1 MHRLPPQQGGS
12 ADSQQQPTVQSQQF
26 PNPQQFPPEQQG
38 AAVPGQRPP
47 LRFPHSTLPPQAQ
60 PAVQQPAPQNPQAPA
75 QPNPAQQAPET
86 PSGLALKPAS
96 PPRVSFAG
104 GQLTVVADN
113 SSLADI
119 LSSVE
124 RTTGA
129 HLEGA
134 QPDSERVFGQFG
146 PGTPRQVLNLLLTG
160 SHFDFILTGAI
171 DDPGGV
177 QRIMLSQHGASPLG
191 IAQASNK
198 AEARQ
203 NTATPAQEEEETN
216 EVAAPPPMPEPQPA
230 PQVNQSEQQQG
241 QPGAQPQV
249 KTPEQLLQ
257 ELQRLRQQQQQQQTN
272 PSSPR

>member
-1 MHRLPPQQGGS
+1 M
-12 ADSQQQPTVQSQQF
+12 SQTQPF

-38 AAVPGQRPP
+38 AATQG
-47 LRFPHSTLPPQAQ
+47 Q
-60 PAVQQPAPQNPQAPA
+60 PAMQVPHPAVPAQGQPAPQQTTSQKTQQAPA
-75 QPNPAQQAPET
+75 QQATET
-86 PSGLALKPAS
+86 PSGLALQPAT
-96 PPRVSFAG
+96 PPRISYAG
-104 GQLTVVADN
+104 SQLTVVANN
-113 SSLADI
+113 SSLAAI
-119 LSSVE
+119 LAAIE

-160 SHFDFILTGAI
+160 SHFDFILIGTI

-191 IAQASNK
+191 AEASNK

-203 NTATPAQEEEETN
+203 NAPTPAQDDEETN
-216 EVAAPPPMPEPQPA
+216 EVAAPPMPEPQPV
-230 PQVNQSEQQQG
+230 PQIIQSEQQQG
-241 QPGAQPQV
+241 QPGTQPQV

-257 ELQRLRQQQQQQQTN
+257 ELQRLHQQQQQQQQGN